1 MKTADMKTIWDRIHV
16 WLAAN
21 APVVLESLRP
31 GATDEA
37 IRAAEEAMGVTLP
50 DDVRACYRIHDGQ
63 QPVLV
68 NVTYWPGLRAVPT
81 FLYAD
86 PWLGLK
92 EMVECWEVL
101 HSLLGEFSEVSSS
114 PRGPIRSDWWH
125 PKWLPV
131 TKYGGGGDYHCLD
144 LAPKSRGKVGQVI
157 FWLHDDAARGVLA
170 KSFTEWLAA
179 FASDLE
185 RGQYT
190 TAPDR
195 TTGLIHVRD
204 L

>member
-1 MKTADMKTIWDRIHV
+1 MADMKLIWDRIHI
-16 WLAAN
+16 WLAAH
-21 APVVLESLRP
+21 APEVLESLRP
-31 GATDEA
+31 GATEKA

-68 NVTYWPGLRAVPT
+68 NVAYWPGLVSVPG
-81 FLYAD
+81 FLYGD
-86 PWLGLK
+86 PWMSL
-92 EMVECWEVL
+92 EDMVGTWDTL
-101 HSLLGEFSEVSSS
+101 SSLLGEFAGISSS

-131 TKYGGGGDYHCLD
+131 TEYGGGGDYHCLD

-157 FWLHDDAARGVLA
+157 YWLHDDAARGVVA
-170 KSFTEWLAA
+170 KSFTEWLGA
-179 FASDLE
+179 FARDLE

-190 TAPDR
+190 TAPNQTD
-195 TTGLIHVRD
+195 GLIHVRD
-204 L
+204 LH

>member
-1 MKTADMKTIWDRIHV
+1 M
-16 WLAAN
+16 
-21 APVVLESLRP
+21 S
-31 GATDEA
+31 
-37 IRAAEEAMGVTLP
+37 VTLP

-68 NVTYWPGLRAVPT
+68 NVTYWPGLRTVPG
-81 FLYAD
+81 FLDGD
-86 PWLGLK
+86 PWLGLR
-92 EMVECWEVL
+92 EMVEYWTDL
-101 HSLLGEFSEVSSS
+101 HSLLGEFAGISGS

-131 TKYGGGGDYHCLD
+131 TKHGGGGDLRCLD

-157 FWLHDDAARGVLA
+157 TWYHDDAFRGVVA

-179 FASDLE
+179 FAADLE

-195 TTGLIHVRD
+195 TPGLIHVRD

>member
-1 MKTADMKTIWDRIHV
+1 MKTIWNRIHV
-16 WLAAN
+16 WLTAH
-21 APVVLESLRP
+21 APDVLESLRP
-31 GATDEA
+31 GATEEA
-37 IRAAEEAMGVTLP
+37 IRAAEEEMGVTLP
-50 DDVRACYRIHDGQ
+50 DDVRSCYRIHDGQ

-68 NVTYWPGLRAVPT
+68 NVTYWPGLRTVPG
-81 FLYAD
+81 FLYGD
-86 PWLGLK
+86 PWRGLRD
-92 EMVECWEVL
+92 MVEYWRDL
-101 HSLLGEFSEVSSS
+101 KSLLGDFAGISSS

-131 TKYGGGGDYHCLD
+131 TKWGGGGDLRCLD

-157 FWLHDDAARGVLA
+157 SWYHDDPARGVLA

-179 FASDLE
+179 FARDLE

-195 TTGLIHVRD
+195 TPGLIHVHD